1 MKKNASERAP
11 AFMFFPGDWLN
22 DPGLRMCN
30 YETKGVWID
39 LLCIMFLSNEPGVLK
54 IGDEVLTA
62 KGVQKLVKIA
72 PKKFEKVWDELQ
84 KFGVLKCDEN
94 GRFYSKRMVNEEAL
108 RQVRREVGKLGGN
121 PNLKKE
127 HANLVNQSTNQN
139 GNQNPTLSHSH
150 SISHSNVI
158 KNNVVVLPVGEVEEK
173 NVGVTI
179 QHPIVV
185 HVEEN
190 LVNVAKLPKKLT
202 SQEAENLVQEF
213 GEKNVL
219 EVLEAMENFKPL
231 LKKYVSAFRTAKN
244 WLNLR
249 HGKQQQQ
256 QQQRVGNQGGGAKP
270 NFDDEILKF

>member
-11 AFMFFPGDWLN
+11 AFLFFPGDWLN
-22 DPGLRMCN
+22 DPGLRMCS

-39 LLCIMFLSNEPGVLK
+39 LLCIMFMSNEPGVLK
-54 IGDEVLTA
+54 IGDEILDA

-72 PKKFEKVWDELQ
+72 PKKFKKVWDELQ
-84 KFGVLKCDEN
+84 KFGVLKRDEI
-94 GRFYSKRMVNEEAL
+94 GRFYSKRMVNEEVL

-121 PNLKKE
+121 PNLKKGN
-127 HANLVNQSTNQN
+127 ANLVNQNTNQN

-150 SISHSNVI
+150 SFSHSN
-158 KNNVVVLPVGEVEEK
+158 KENNSVVLAVCEVEEK
-173 NVGVTI
+173 CVGVTI
-179 QHPIVV
+179 QHPIVM
-185 HVEEN
+185 HIQKN
-190 LVNVAKLPKKLT
+190 LVQVSKLPKQLT
-202 SQEAENLVQEF
+202 NEEAEKLVEEF

-231 LKKYVSAFRTAKN
+231 LKKYVSTFRTIKN

-256 QQQRVGNQGGGAKP
+256 QNGNGNQGKGAKA
-270 NFDDEILKF
+270 NWDDEISKF